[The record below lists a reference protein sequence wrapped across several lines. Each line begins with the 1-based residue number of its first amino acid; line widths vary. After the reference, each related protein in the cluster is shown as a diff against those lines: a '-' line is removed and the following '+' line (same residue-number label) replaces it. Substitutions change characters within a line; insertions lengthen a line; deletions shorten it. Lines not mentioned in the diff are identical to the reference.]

1 MKFLKKLQKPTD
13 PQPVIMGID
22 LAQPQTLKLTDPVDT
37 GITTLNYSLAATA
50 PKKPTLEEALDVLS
64 EHGFLLKS
72 VDVNTSYSYDAM
84 PEIDLM
90 IRICP
95 PPQQHQKIMSA
106 LHGWY
111 NNKFYGG
118 KF

>member
-1 MKFLKKLQKPTD
+1 MKFLKKLQAP
-13 PQPVIMGID
+13 PQPVIMGWD
-22 LAQPQTLKLTDPVDT
+22 LTKGPGETIKVDGSNLTGITTLKLTDP
-37 GITTLNYSLAATA
+37 

-95 PPQQHQKIMSA
+95 PPQQHHKVMSA

-111 NNKFYGG
+111 NKKFYGG